1 MHRFSILI
9 WIGIALLLTACGSQR
24 NNAQEVVERF
34 AAAGLAIGDMRPV
47 EHVMDPNLPAV
58 YREYIRFQIKT
69 NPPGGGSVFV
79 CGNQEDCALIYQY
92 FADNADRAGPY
103 LYRNSDGTVVV
114 HLYRELEPEVAQ
126 QFAAV
131 INTLP

>member
-1 MHRFSILI
+1 MHRFLI
-9 WIGIALLLTACGSQR
+9 CIGIVLLLTACGGQG

-34 AAAGLAIGDMRPV
+34 AAAGLAIGEMRTV
-47 EHVMDPNLPAV
+47 ERVMDANLPAV

-69 NPPGGGSVFV
+69 DPPGGGSVFV
-79 CGNQEDCALIYQY
+79 CDNQNDCALIYQY

-103 LYRNSDGTVVV
+103 LYRNADGTVVV
-114 HLYRELEPEVAQ
+114 HLYRELQPDVAQ

-131 INTLP
+131 LDTLP